1 MCKKFT
7 EKSDLVEFG
16 DQPPVDDEN
25 NRNRQGQKGKQG
37 KESDDG
43 GEIIPVKER
52 DHHFWVERSEWST
65 PAAASSLLGNFGFG
79 KHRNAAFWF
88 VITFYS
94 FQGFV
99 FNFHLIKTITGY
111 RMKTSIKKKGKVVK
125 ITLYYQP
132 ITIKILLSKDS

>member
-16 DQPPVDDEN
+16 DQPGDDEN

-52 DHHFWVERSEWST
+52 DHHFWVERSE
-65 PAAASSLLGNFGFG
+65 
-79 KHRNAAFWF
+79 
-88 VITFYS
+88 
-94 FQGFV
+94 
-99 FNFHLIKTITGY
+99 
-111 RMKTSIKKKGKVVK
+111 
-125 ITLYYQP
+125 
-132 ITIKILLSKDS
+132 